1 MKKTLKILGII
12 FSILLIYS
20 IIFSTI
26 VDRTISAWSG
36 SGVLQIFVYLLGG
49 IISGIDVFVTALIVF
64 SILIFLQKRKKIVIG
79 DGVLLFFGYLITTLI
94 NFTFRTYIISLL
106 SSKFNNPIPTFDLE
120 EFTFVFFIPIIH
132 SIIAFYLIKFISHK
146 FSKKK

>member
-12 FSILLIYS
+12 FAILLIYS

-26 VDRTISAWSG
+26 VDRTIPVWSDA
-36 SGVLQIFVYLLGG
+36 GVLEIFFYLVVGTV
-49 IISGIDVFVTALIVF
+49 SGIDVFVTALIVF

-79 DGVLLFFGYLITTLI
+79 DGVLLFVGYLITALL
-94 NFTFRTYIISLL
+94 NFFVRTYTLSLL
-106 SSKFNNPIPTFDLE
+106 SSKFNRPIPTFDLE
-120 EFTFVFFIPIIH
+120 EFTFIFFIPVIH
-132 SIIAFYLIKFISHK
+132 SIIGFYLIKFISHK

>member
-12 FSILLIYS
+12 FAILLIYS

-26 VDRTISAWSG
+26 VDRTIPAWSG

-79 DGVLLFFGYLITTLI
+79 DGVLIFVGYLITALL
-94 NFTFRTYIISLL
+94 NLSFSTYFI
-106 SSKFNNPIPTFDLE
+106 SKFDLTFDLE
-120 EFTFVFFIPIIH
+120 RFIFVFIFPIIH
-132 SIIAFYLIKFISHK
+132 SIIVFYLIKFISNK

>member
-12 FSILLIYS
+12 FAILLIYS

-26 VDRTISAWSG
+26 VDRTIPAWSD
-36 SGVLQIFVYLLGG
+36 SGVLEIFVYLIGG
-49 IISGIDVFVTALIVF
+49 IIGGIDVFITALIVF

-79 DGVLLFFGYLITTLI
+79 DGVLLFVGYLITALL
-94 NFTFRTYIISLL
+94 NFFVRTYTLSLL
-106 SSKFNNPIPTFDLE
+106 SSKFNRPIPTFDLE
-120 EFTFVFFIPIIH
+120 EFTFIFFIPIIH
-132 SIIAFYLIKFISHK
+132 SIIGFYLIKFISHK

>member
-20 IIFSTI
+20 IIFSKI
-26 VDRTISAWSG
+26 VDRTIPAWSD
-36 SGVLQIFVYLLGG
+36 SGVLEIFVYLIGG
-49 IISGIDVFVTALIVF
+49 IIGGIDVFITALIVF

-79 DGVLLFFGYLITTLI
+79 DGVLLFVGYLITTLI
-94 NFTFRTYIISLL
+94 NFSFRTYILSLL
-106 SSKFNNPIPTFDLE
+106 SSKFNRPIPTFDLE
-120 EFTFVFFIPIIH
+120 QFTFVFIFPIIH